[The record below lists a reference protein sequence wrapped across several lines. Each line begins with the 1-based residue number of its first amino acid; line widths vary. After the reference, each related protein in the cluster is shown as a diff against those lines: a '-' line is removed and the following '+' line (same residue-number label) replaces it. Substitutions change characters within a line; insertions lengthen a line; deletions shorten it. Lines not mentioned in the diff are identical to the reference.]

1 MIRTLHLVHNWGR
14 RRGLARRRTRADFDA
29 RLNPPPASLA
39 IRRVPHLLSNDCPS
53 SIVLC
58 RSQMS
63 GAAEHNAGHNGWTER
78 SRVLAGAR
86 CRHSHSTHNTH
97 RYGMQINIRRA
108 HTHKHTGKDV
118 QYKTHTC
125 VYGKVHTLAHTHL
138 HLLKG
143 TKLAKQESQICI
155 QAPMGSWKGDIH
167 THAQYIYTQTL
178 IPHKD
183 SETSSP
189 PKIINK

>member
-1 MIRTLHLVHNWGR
+1 MER
-14 RRGLARRRTRADFDA
+14 RHARADFDA
-29 RLNPPPASLA
+29 RSNPPPASLA
-39 IRRVPHLLSNDCPS
+39 IRRVSHLLSNDCLS
-53 SIVLC
+53 SIVLS

-108 HTHKHTGKDV
+108 HTHIHTQARMYSIKHIHVFTGR
-118 QYKTHTC
+118 
-125 VYGKVHTLAHTHL
+125 HTHS

-155 QAPMGSWKGDIH
+155 QAPMGSWRGDIH
-167 THAQYIYTQTL
+167 THAQYIYTQTH
-178 IPHKD
+178 I
-183 SETSSP
+183 
-189 PKIINK
+189 